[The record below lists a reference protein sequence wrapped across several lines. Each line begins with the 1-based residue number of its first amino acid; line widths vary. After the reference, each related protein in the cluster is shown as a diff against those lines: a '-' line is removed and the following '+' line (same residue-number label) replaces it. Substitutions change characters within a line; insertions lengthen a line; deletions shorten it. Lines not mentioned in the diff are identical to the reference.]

1 MAIDI
6 ALKNKATHKQP
17 SSKESPD
24 FSHGVCQKVDVAK
37 GDYQRTKGVRSQQK
51 LPKGKI
57 CGFKKFDKV
66 LYLGNEYFIKGRMS
80 KGSYAVL
87 MDIDG
92 NKIDFSYMP
101 KGYKTPKLSKC
112 SRLSA
117 RTSQIISCRF
127 ISHI

>member
-1 MAIDI
+1 M
-6 ALKNKATHKQP
+6 
-17 SSKESPD
+17 
-24 FSHGVCQKVDVAK
+24 AK

-66 LYLGNEYFIKGRMS
+66 LYLGNEYFVKGRMS
-80 KGSYAVL
+80 KGGYAIL
-87 MDIDG
+87 MDIEG
-92 NKIDFSYMP
+92 NKVDFSNMP

-117 RTSQIISCRF
+117 RTSQLVSCRF
-127 ISHI
+127 IPHL